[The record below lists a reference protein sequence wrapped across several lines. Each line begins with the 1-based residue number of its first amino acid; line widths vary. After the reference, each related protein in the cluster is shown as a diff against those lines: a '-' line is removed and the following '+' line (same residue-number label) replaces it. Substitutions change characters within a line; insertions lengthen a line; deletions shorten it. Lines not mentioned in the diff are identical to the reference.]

1 MNYKIL
7 ATDRNVSDFVEL
19 LVRSKAVWHEPELLS
34 LTRSAT
40 SPKVA
45 YKLVL
50 RKTGKRNLAEAAKLY
65 AVACRDHMPIMVRAT
80 LRYFKAVGHNRPE
93 KLKEFLNETLRTEQD

>member
-7 ATDRNVSDFVEL
+7 ATNTDVSDYVEL
-19 LVRSKAVWHEPELLS
+19 LVRSKAVWNEPELLS
-34 LTRSAT
+34 LTQSAT

-50 RKTGKRNLAEAAKLY
+50 RKTGKRNLRKRQNSTPSP
-65 AVACRDHMPIMVRAT
+65 RDHMPIMVRAT
-80 LRYFKAVGHNRPE
+80 LRYFNAVGHNRPE
-93 KLKEFLNETLRTEQD
+93 KLKEFLKETLRTEQD

>member
-7 ATDRNVSDFVEL
+7 ATNTDVSDYVEL
-19 LVRSKAVWHEPELLS
+19 LVRSKAVWNEPELLS
-34 LTRSAT
+34 LTQSAT

-50 RKTGKRNLAEAAKLY
+50 RKTGKRNLAEAAKFY

-80 LRYFKAVGHNRPE
+80 LRYFNAVGHNRPE
-93 KLKEFLNETLRTEQD
+93 KLKEFLKETLRTEQD